1 MPAPAAE
8 EWRRARDT
16 LEARVEAFRTATRGL
31 LLPLFT
37 LPLVPEVLFE
47 TIRGRLSPLLGALLG
62 LGLPWL
68 AVALLRRGHRGD
80 TANAALVMGLA
91 TGLVAWLGAEVGV
104 VIPLLLAAL
113 AWFATRLLYDGAV
126 REVDPPPRPPPP
138 AKVPAGPVVPDPV
151 AIARG
156 RLARVAGQ
164 PQLSGI
170 AVAIGAVLDDLEA
183 RPAGLPLARRF
194 LAVHLDGLER
204 IADRL
209 AAGATPPEGLPR
221 LLEDLQTAAYELRA
235 RLRAEESAAL
245 DIQVK
250 VLAERLRQEGYA

>member
-8 EWRRARDT
+8 EGRRARDT
-16 LEARVEAFRTATRGL
+16 LEARVEAFRIATRGL

-47 TIRGRLSPLLGALLG
+47 TIRGRLAPLLGALLG

-80 TANAALVMGLA
+80 TANAALVMALA
-91 TGLVAWLGAEVGV
+91 TALVAWLGAEVGL
-104 VIPLLLAAL
+104 VIPLLLAGL

-126 REVDPPPRPPPP
+126 REVDPPPRAKPVPP
-138 AKVPAGPVVPDPV
+138 AAPAAPDPI

-156 RLARVAGQ
+156 RLTRIAGV

-170 AVAIGAVLDDLEA
+170 TTAIGAVLDDLEA
-183 RPAGLPLARRF
+183 RPAGLALARRF
-194 LAVHLDGLER
+194 LAIHLDGLER

-209 AAGATPPEGLPR
+209 AAGATPPEGLAQ